1 MWQEDN
7 FNDTSLV
14 YLQHTWRY
22 MVRPPKMALR
32 EQAVLLFSVHSLL
45 DQGLLHLHPTYLT
58 DLFTYLPQHQLA
70 IILNKE
76 TVRNTLYSYSGNQ
89 TANLT

>member
-1 MWQEDN
+1 M
-7 FNDTSLV
+7 V
-14 YLQHTWRY
+14 YLQHTWY

-32 EQAVLLFSVHSLL
+32 EQAILLFSVHSLL

-70 IILNKE
+70 IVLNKE
-76 TVRNTLYSYSGNQ
+76 TVRGIPSASYSGNQ